1 MKKIFFILSFIGL
14 ALFSFAQ
21 NDLVVFS
28 EQGERF
34 HIVIDGIKQNASPQ
48 TNVKVTGLKQPM
60 ATAKI
65 IFEGGKIAD
74 IDQKIYF
81 MWAGETK
88 NGWEFT
94 YAIVK
99 KGEVYKIK
107 PRSCVEIIQAQ
118 PTVGQSVVVY
128 SVTPPPANESTTTTI
143 STTTT
148 SGNAPAG
155 GNVSID
161 MNAGGMGVNMNVNI
175 TDPLMNGS
183 SRSTTTTTTTTS
195 SSGSTGHEGHN
206 HGVGDGHGHG
216 RDAQVTRAPKREVYI
231 LQGYN
236 GPNNC
241 DWPMSQQEFTGAKQ
255 SIKSK
260 SFEDSKLTLAKQILN
275 SNCLLSS
282 QVKEVMMIFDFENTR
297 LDFAKM
303 AWGKTFDPGNYY
315 KLNDAFTFE
324 SSIDDL
330 NKFIEGQK

>member
-1 MKKIFFILSFIGL
+1 MGLLCLAIL
-14 ALFSFAQ
+14 AKAQ

-34 HIVIDGIKQNASPQ
+34 HIVIDGIKQNANPQ
-48 TNVKVTGLKQPM
+48 TNVKITGLKQPM

-94 YAIVK
+94 YAVVK
-99 KGEVYKIK
+99 KGEVYKLK
-107 PRSCVEIIQAQ
+107 ARSCVEIIQA
-118 PTVGQSVVVY
+118 PATVGQSVVVY
-128 SVTPPPANESTTTTI
+128 SLTPPPVESTTTTI

-148 SGNAPAG
+148 SGNAPSG

-161 MNAGGMGVNMNVNI
+161 MNAGGMGVNMNINVN
-175 TDPLMNGS
+175 DPIMNGS
-183 SRSTTTTTTTTS
+183 SRSTTTTTTTS
-195 SSGSTGHEGHN
+195 SSSSTGSRGHEGHN
-206 HGVGDGHGHG
+206 HGQGDGHHSY
-216 RDAQVTRAPKREVYI
+216 DDHATRAPKREVYV

-241 DWPMSQQEFTGAKQ
+241 DWPMTVQEFSGAKQ

-282 QVKEVMMIFDFENTR
+282 QVKEVMLIFDFENTR